1 MAGFFFD
8 LKPVNFKNDTS
19 LIRDL
24 SNANP
29 LAGLFGD
36 LKTVTNDLVSGLD
49 SRNVSTIRNAI
60 QTGVLNGE
68 KVNDIVSDLRTNN
81 PNFTEGQF
89 DRADIQKFRDKE
101 SELDLRNAQM
111 ENQKLQSKKMQD
123 EMNYLAQT
131 RDADA
136 LLARVIQQGI
146 ESGEGAKYAMAA
158 IYNDPVFQRKLAAN
172 PQAMAKVNE
181 LWLKSGWNTKLLEE
195 DSSSPAINPHTAL
208 TAFQKVIG
216 DISSKVG
223 GLPGDWHIN
232 PSFKDKESTFNS
244 LTANIK
250 DPEDVASIRED
261 FEKALNKVNVKYAG
275 LPEQFKLA
283 LVASSIDKNY
293 LPFTSPFNFG
303 NLDDKLEKL
312 ALNDI
317 TYIQDSLNMIYNYGP
332 AQQELQKIISDRT
345 IDKLLAAKA
354 TTEKS
359 ILSNPNLNDSE
370 KRIALKQLDA
380 DHSKTLRT
388 MLQNTIT
395 AIRDSGHGAIRRII
409 DPTAQDSAELK
420 AISKAQKEK
429 EAQALKFKLMTT
441 GSD

>member
-1 MAGFFFD
+1 MASLFSPQVD
-8 LKPVNFKNDTS
+8 QVNLPDVTGLVSKLTS
-19 LIRDL
+19 LNRT
-24 SNANP
+24 NP
-29 LAGLFGD
+29 FTSLNE
-36 LKTVTNDLVSGLD
+36 K
-49 SRNVSTIRNAI
+49 
-60 QTGVLNGE
+60 VLNPYLQGQHNIGVATAKNE
-68 KVNDIVSDLRTNN
+68 LLKANSHNEALDIMNTLRSKG
-81 PNFTEGQF
+81 FTETQLEDAGVQN
-89 DRADIQKFRDKE
+89 ILDKK

-158 IYNDPVFQRKLAAN
+158 IYNDPEFQRKLAAN
-172 PQAMAKVNE
+172 PQAMAKINE

-195 DSSSPAINPHTAL
+195 DASSPTINPHTAL

-261 FEKALNKVNVKYAG
+261 FEKALNKVNAKYAG

-293 LPFTSPFNFG
+293 LPFTSPFDFG

-332 AQQELQKIISDRT
+332 AQQELQKIISERA
-345 IDKLLAAKA
+345 IDKLVAAKNFM
-354 TTEKS
+354 EKS
-359 ILSNPNLNDSE
+359 ILNNSNLTPSQ
-370 KRIALKQLDA
+370 KRVALKQMEA
-380 DHSKTLRT
+380 DHSKTLQT
-388 MLQNTIT
+388 MLRNTTT
-395 AIRDSGHGAIRRII
+395 AIRDSGHGVIRRII
-409 DPTAQDSAELK
+409 DPNAQDSAELK